1 MRYWPAGERCPH
13 QVLVLW
19 ELLRFDLDTEKISAP
34 PSKDDTLTIN
44 ENICMTTA
52 KSMNEKTCMSASTMN
67 EKSMNEKTL
76 HEKSNIC
83 MNEKTCMNEK
93 SMNEKTLHEKST
105 DKLVPN
111 YKIPAPA
118 VHLDPWLFLDRSE
131 LGRMSSTSRRWHRLV
146 GKWTPLGDFSAEVA
160 ARAIQTG
167 GEDKGDEE
175 EFKKTFQPTAIHV
188 SWIWENLSAEIV
200 LEHMGQYGPCMLED
214 WDFPGHTATIKYED
228 PQDAQRALSAKDED
242 VKIVPAVS

>member
-1 MRYWPAGERCPH
+1 MKETNGGMRYWPAGERCPH
-13 QVLVLW
+13 QVLVLF
-19 ELLRFDLDTEKISAP
+19 ELLRFDLDTEKISAAP
-34 PSKDDTLTIN
+34 FKDDTVTTN

-52 KSMNEKTCMSASTMN
+52 KSMNERTCMSASTMN

-105 DKLVPN
+105 DKLVPTYRMKR
-111 YKIPAPA
+111 YK
-118 VHLDPWLFLDRSE
+118 
-131 LGRMSSTSRRWHRLV
+131 
-146 GKWTPLGDFSAEVA
+146 
-160 ARAIQTG
+160 
-167 GEDKGDEE
+167 
-175 EFKKTFQPTAIHV
+175 FKKTFQPTTIHV
-188 SWIWENLSAEIV
+188 SWIWENLSAKDV
-200 LEHMGQYGPCMLED
+200 LDHMGQYGPCMLED

-242 VKIVPAVS
+242 VKMVPAKFPWQLSAETPRR

>member
-13 QVLVLW
+13 QVLVLF
-19 ELLRFDLDTEKISAP
+19 ELLRFDLDTEKISAAP
-34 PSKDDTLTIN
+34 GKDDTVTTNEKICMTPANTEKISAAPFKDDTVTTN

-105 DKLVPN
+105 DKLVPT
-111 YKIPAPA
+111 YKMK
-118 VHLDPWLFLDRSE
+118 RY
-131 LGRMSSTSRRWHRLV
+131 
-146 GKWTPLGDFSAEVA
+146 K
-160 ARAIQTG
+160 
-167 GEDKGDEE
+167 
-175 EFKKTFQPTAIHV
+175 FKKTFQPTTIHV

-242 VKIVPAVS
+242 VKMVPAES

>member
-52 KSMNEKTCMSASTMN
+52 KSMNEKT
-67 EKSMNEKTL
+67 
-76 HEKSNIC
+76 
-83 MNEKTCMNEK
+83 
-93 SMNEKTLHEKST
+93 LHEKST

-118 VHLDPWLFLDRSE
+118 MHLDPWLFLDRSE

-167 GEDKGDEE
+167 GEEKGDEE

-200 LEHMGQYGPCMLED
+200 LEHMEQYGPCMLED

-228 PQDAQRALSAKDED
+228 PQDAQRALSAKQVAIQNED
-242 VKIVPAVS
+242 GKMAPAEFSWQLRAETSRR